1 MQFDAV
7 QNIAAVQTTL
17 HHAVQ
22 NDNAAVQNSIVSSS
36 SCYSERWELSHRC
49 TVSTLY
55 TFTSIPHTQTHI
67 TRHNTTLTGLSPS
80 APSPW
85 THIDSIKLQA
95 KQTSPLDKTTHER
108 KPIKILRAVRA
119 KVSQRS
125 SHRQSCRVSSSYRPN
140 SQRETDCS
148 DSRQRPAEENPPP
161 FLTTFSPPPLRL
173 SRACL
178 DKYSNRSFLK

>member
-1 MQFDAV
+1 MQFNAV

-36 SCYSERWELSHRC
+36 SSCYSERWELSHRC

-55 TFTSIPHTQTHI
+55 TLASIPHTQTHI

-95 KQTSPLDKTTHER
+95 KHTSPLDKTSHER
-108 KPIKILRAVRA
+108 KPIKLLRALRRF

-148 DSRQRPAEENPPP
+148 DSRRRPTKENATR
-161 FLTTFSPPPLRL
+161 FLTTFSYVCPEPVLINIRID
-173 SRACL
+173 R
-178 DKYSNRSFLK
+178 F